1 MDRTTEL
8 LSSYATSFQFSDL
21 PSVTV
26 HETKRRIIDSL
37 GCAMGG
43 CLSEPARIAQRLAA
57 MTTSTMTTSTMP
69 SRMLGSGGRTSPE
82 MAAFANTTMV
92 RYLDCNDTFVSSG
105 SGHPSDMFPAALAVA
120 DSCGAS
126 GEDLIAATV
135 LAYEVYGAFADR
147 VAAGEKGWDQGV
159 FAVIGSACAA
169 GKILG
174 LSWEQMCHAISLAV
188 VPNLPLSQTRVGE
201 LSMWKGCATAAAVRN
216 GVFAALLAREGMEG
230 PGEPF
235 EGRHGLYAHAIGPIE
250 PGPFG
255 GEAPFRINSSSLK
268 FFSVPDTHPGTRLSR
283 SQGEKQSRP

>member
-26 HETKRRIIDSL
+26 HESKRRIIDSL

-57 MTTSTMTTSTMP
+57 MTTSIMP

-135 LAYEVYGAFADR
+135 LAYEVYGAFADPGR
-147 VAAGEKGWDQGV
+147 RRREKLGPGGLCGHRKRLRGGQDIGALVGADVPRHLTGRSPQPASKPDTSGG
-159 FAVIGSACAA
+159 AVHVERLRYCRRSPQRSLC
-169 GKILG
+169 
-174 LSWEQMCHAISLAV
+174 SLA
-188 VPNLPLSQTRVGE
+188 G
-201 LSMWKGCATAAAVRN
+201 
-216 GVFAALLAREGMEG
+216 AR
-230 PGEPF
+230 
-235 EGRHGLYAHAIGPIE
+235 RHGRSRRALRGSPRPIR
-250 PGPFG
+250 P
-255 GEAPFRINSSSLK
+255 R
-268 FFSVPDTHPGTRLSR
+268 DRTH
-283 SQGEKQSRP
+283 